1 MQNSLIGFILPLIF
15 LGIFYIILLKPQKE
29 RQKQILKMRKE
40 LKIGDKVTTI
50 GGFIG
55 TINNMDDDKIELK
68 TGDSSLV
75 LLKTAIASIVEE
87 KKEEI

>member
-1 MQNSLIGFILPLIF
+1 MQNNLLGFILPLIF
-15 LGIFYIILLKPQKE
+15 LGMFYIILLKPQKE
-29 RQKQILKMRKE
+29 RQKQVLKMREE

-55 TINNMDDDKIELK
+55 TINKMDDNKIELK
-68 TGDSSLV
+68 TGDSSLEI
-75 LLKTAIASIVEE
+75 LKTAIASILEE

>member
-1 MQNSLIGFILPLIF
+1 MQNNFLGFILPLIF
-15 LGIFYIILLKPQKE
+15 LGMFYIILLKPQKE
-29 RQKQILKMRKE
+29 RQKQVLKMREE

-55 TINNMDDDKIELK
+55 TINKMDDNKIELK
-68 TGDSSLV
+68 TGDSSLEI
-75 LLKTAIASIVEE
+75 LKTAIASILEE

>member
-1 MQNSLIGFILPLIF
+1 MQNNLISFILPLIF

-29 RQKQILKMRKE
+29 RQKQVLKMRQE

-50 GGFIG
+50 GGFVGIVEKMED
-55 TINNMDDDKIELK
+55 NKIELK
-68 TGDSSLV
+68 TGDSSLEI
-75 LLKTAIASIVEE
+75 LKTAIASIIEE

>member
-15 LGIFYIILLKPQKE
+15 LGIFYIMLLKPQKE
-29 RQKQILKMRKE
+29 RQKQILKMRQE
-40 LKIGDKVTTI
+40 LKVGDKVTTI

-55 TINNMDDDKIELK
+55 TIEKMDDNKIELK
-68 TGDSSLV
+68 TGDSSLE
-75 LLKTAIASIVEE
+75 LLKTAIASIAEE